1 MANAPNM
8 TTTGQPSI
16 TETTNTLSQALRP
29 LAVQAMGYTGADI
42 ERIVRE
48 ARQLA
53 RRKRRPLTWQ
63 DIETSLVGR
72 QENMPDDLLRRV
84 CLHEAGHAVAW
95 SVLEVG
101 EVLFVTI
108 GIEAMGQVV
117 TRRVSHVAQT
127 EAWLA
132 RMIACILAG
141 RVCEHL
147 FLGDV
152 VAGAGG
158 DETSDL
164 AKATEYALAAET
176 TLGFSSVD
184 PLLYRNSSGNLDLL
198 SIDRALAERV
208 HARLVSGETL
218 ARDVLQAHRD
228 PLLQI
233 AEQLRGRGVIEGRR
247 ILGLAER

>member
-1 MANAPNM
+1 M
-8 TTTGQPSI
+8 TD
-16 TETTNTLSQALRP
+16 TTNTLSQTLRP
-29 LAVQAMGYTGADI
+29 LAVQAMGHTGADI

-48 ARQLA
+48 ARQVA

-63 DIETSLVGR
+63 DIETSLAGR
-72 QENMPDDLLRRV
+72 QARMPEDLLWRV

-95 SVLEVG
+95 SVLGVG
-101 EVLFVTI
+101 EVLSVTI
-108 GIEAMGQVV
+108 GIETMGQVV
-117 TRRVSHVAQT
+117 TRRVSDVAQT
-127 EAWLA
+127 ECWLT

-147 FLGDV
+147 LLGDF

-158 DETSDL
+158 NQASDL

-184 PLLYRNSSGNLDLL
+184 PLLYRNSSGSLDLL
-198 SIDRALAERV
+198 SIDRALADRV
-208 HARLVSGETL
+208 HTRLVLGETL
-218 ARDVLQAHRD
+218 ARDVLQTHRD

-233 AEQLRGRGVIEGRR
+233 AERLRGKGVMEGTEVRQM
-247 ILGLAER
+247 LGLTEE